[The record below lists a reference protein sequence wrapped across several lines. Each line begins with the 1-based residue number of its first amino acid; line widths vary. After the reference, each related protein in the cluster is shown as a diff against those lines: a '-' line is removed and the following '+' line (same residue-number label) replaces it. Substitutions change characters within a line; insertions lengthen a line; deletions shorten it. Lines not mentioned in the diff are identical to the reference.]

1 MRKSRQMKRPKK
13 MLKTSQKSKRIS
25 PRVKKMKTS
34 SKQMRKLKLLQER
47 QRGDESMRKAMN
59 ISGSR
64 EISNI
69 LSTTPKSLYSRETR
83 RKSYQRLRTY
93 TLSCR
98 LQAQTSRSFTS
109 SGRRCKISKQRRRSF
124 ENVNNSFRPAK
135 RR

>member
-1 MRKSRQMKRPKK
+1 MRKSRQTKRPKK
-13 MLKTSQKSKRIS
+13 RLKMSKKSKRIS
-25 PRVKKMKTS
+25 PRVQKMKNS
-34 SKQMRKLKLLQER
+34 SKKMRKLQLLQEP
-47 QRGDESMRKAMN
+47 QRGDELMQKAMN
-59 ISGSR
+59 LSGSR
-64 EISNI
+64 EISII
-69 LSTTPKSLYSRETR
+69 LSTMLKSLCSLETR

-109 SGRRCKISKQRRRSF
+109 SGRRCTISKRRRRSF